1 MDEITEIKALNEEL
15 PTPQNGNILG
25 GTYAYLTQKNPTL
38 ERKNQDSV
46 GIYANDHQA
55 ILIVADGI
63 GGHRMGDEASKIA
76 VSSIIDACKKRNI
89 IDIDDIYQSIIEAN
103 QKVRGLNVGA
113 GTTICIG
120 FVNNDSLT
128 FFNSGDSKGIH
139 ISGKGKVKTET
150 VDHSSAGL
158 ASHSELFSTKAIEE
172 QDGGNQLIHALGDEV
187 LHVAVSGP
195 IEITTRDSI
204 LLCSDGLTA
213 NLKHDEIAQI
223 ITIGSINDRVVG
235 LQEMAQKK
243 MNGDNG
249 HPDDLSIVLFSLGR
263 SDSTET
269 TEEEEKK
276 A

>member
-1 MDEITEIKALNEEL
+1 M
-15 PTPQNGNILG
+15 
-25 GTYAYLTQKNPTL
+25 TQRNPTL

-103 QKVRGLNVGA
+103 QKVRGLNVKA

-158 ASHSELFSTKAIEE
+158 ASRSELSMKAIEE

-187 LHVAVSGP
+187 LHVAVSCP

-235 LQEMAQKK
+235 LQEIAQK